1 MQKSYQF
8 NTLKEHLR
16 NAMVMQHKFECMKTR
31 NLRPILPR
39 MELFSVEIMIY
50 IYIIRKFFR
59 DRVETRVII
68 SVDNTH
74 LSPDVLVNTH
84 QSILANGQ
92 KLWLCPFSNVGD
104 RAFLACYEF
113 QRFHKA
119 ASYYKTPQLQRLPFL
134 SLRKS
139 SL

>member
-16 NAMVMQHKFECMKTR
+16 NAMVMQHKFECMITR

-50 IYIIRKFFR
+50 RRKFFR

-74 LSPDVLVNTH
+74 LSHDVLVNTH

-104 RAFLACYEF
+104 RAFLACHEF